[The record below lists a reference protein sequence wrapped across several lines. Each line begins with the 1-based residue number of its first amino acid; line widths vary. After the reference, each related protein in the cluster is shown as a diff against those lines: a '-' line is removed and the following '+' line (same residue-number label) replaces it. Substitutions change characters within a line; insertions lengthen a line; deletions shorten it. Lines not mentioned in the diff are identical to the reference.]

1 MLKKFGC
8 HPSNA
13 FFVGDSTVDIKT
25 AKNANISSVAVSW
38 GNGEIEDFRKQKS
51 DYIIHN
57 PQEILDVFHY

>member
-38 GNGEIEDFRKQKS
+38 GNGEIEDFRKQKIRL
-51 DYIIHN
+51 YY
-57 PQEILDVFHY
+57 P